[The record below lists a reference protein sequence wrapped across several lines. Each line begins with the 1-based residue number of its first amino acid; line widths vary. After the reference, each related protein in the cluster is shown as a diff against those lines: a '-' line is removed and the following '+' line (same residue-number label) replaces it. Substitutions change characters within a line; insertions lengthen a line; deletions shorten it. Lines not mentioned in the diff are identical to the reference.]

1 MFYENSNK
9 FSALRTISLMSET
22 SYKSLRIINRKLCS
36 IIKEDFDMD
45 YYNKPQG
52 YFSKTYVANGVIDI
66 YLTKNILKGF
76 LLGKKFIPLL
86 FKILIQILI
95 VYKILSL

>member
-1 MFYENSNK
+1 
-9 FSALRTISLMSET
+9 MSET

-76 LLGKKFIPLL
+76 LLGKKVYPFIIQDLNSDIDSL
-86 FKILIQILI
+86 QDFKFVEFNL
-95 VYKILSL
+95 KN

>member
-1 MFYENSNK
+1 MKNSNK

-45 YYNKPQG
+45 YYNKPQ
-52 YFSKTYVANGVIDI
+52 VIF
-66 YLTKNILKGF
+66 LK
-76 LLGKKFIPLL
+76 LM
-86 FKILIQILI
+86 
-95 VYKILSL
+95 